1 MNHSDFK
8 YSKTHLVR
16 WFKLTRWMWRNRLR
30 HSIRIQSQE
39 LGHIHF
45 PKWSNRK
52 SWTTINI
59 WKIPMMKSLKT
70 NFIDYE
76 RMQKKLLVKISIIC
90 MKLRATR
97 KCRVCSTALIII
109 CLVFQGDTLVFL
121 GVAPW
126 IRGLSA
132 KEIVTL
138 DRQMKNFRS
147 FWKNSMRT
155 APRSTSKAC
164 AFLRSKSL
172 HPHYAALC
180 KIREILA
187 VSSC

>member
-1 MNHSDFK
+1 MNHSNCK

-52 SWTTINI
+52 SWTKIKI
-59 WKIPMMKSLKT
+59 WKIPMTKSLKT
-70 NFIDYE
+70 NFKDYE
-76 RMQKKLLVKISIIC
+76 RKQTKLLVKISTIC

-121 GVAPW
+121 GVALW
-126 IRGLSA
+126 IRGLA
-132 KEIVTL
+132 KAIVTL
-138 DRQMKNFRS
+138 DRQMKNFKS

-155 APRSTSKAC
+155 APRSTSKTC
-164 AFLRSKSL
+164 AFLQSKS
-172 HPHYAALC
+172 HPPHCAAPC

-187 VSSC
+187 VGSC